1 MDSVQY
7 MSLMRNP
14 RHLPDVRPSD
24 FQADPIKRLPTIQPN
39 VIEQRKL
46 LTNLH
51 LARARTD
58 LALAISEASRP
69 PRISAECRLYRH
81 KLSPELCASST
92 LGGWAIET
100 RSIST

>member
-1 MDSVQY
+1 

-14 RHLPDVRPSD
+14 RHSPDLRPSD
-24 FQADPIKRLPTIQPN
+24 FQADPIKRLPTVQPN
-39 VIEQRKL
+39 VIEQREL

-58 LALAISEASRP
+58 LAPAEIPSPKRRVLPAYPPSTVAIATNFLWGSAPVQVLAAGRF
-69 PRISAECRLYRH
+69 
-81 KLSPELCASST
+81 
-92 LGGWAIET
+92 ET